1 MLGRRKSR
9 VQTMFGMRHS
19 DDEGQGP
26 TDGQPSVENVKM
38 HVQQVKE
45 RLDAELQIERP
56 IERKGLP
63 APSTLDLLDPVAL
76 FDERVSPTRLTPRS
90 DSDDVTKLRFPT
102 VGKSG
107 PQRTD
112 RVEKRVPRDRLR
124 GDSDD
129 FGGSGSKPDARHE
142 RRSHRHDSQGGTRPD
157 GEEHPKAGSRRGSGA
172 DNFNPF
178 GLEWSST
185 GVKDAYRAEV
195 SESKTTTSLV
205 EGSRR
210 ARLETGESSLGGA
223 SSEGWLED
231 ASKGRP
237 PDQSPASRQLPRA
250 ERARGKTS
258 GSTGFDDSVL
268 AALAALPEE
277 SLIRVLQQV
286 KRQRPAEFA
295 KARHSRDEDALSS
308 QASGSPPS
316 PWLVPRSPSAVCARV
331 VSGSSDTPSMDLS
344 FPPRTTSAVTKDG
357 HLPTSPSVD
366 GSSRTT
372 RSPGSTTASVE
383 EPLVVDP
390 IVMALG
396 ESFVPTASP
405 SPDPFLASKIWPDV
419 PGSIGEVANSGAP
432 PTEQLWKN
440 VDPWAPSQ
448 VVSRT
453 ASKSEA
459 QVSPWTAESLSWL
472 A

>member
-1 MLGRRKSR
+1 M
-9 VQTMFGMRHS
+9 Q
-19 DDEGQGP
+19 
-26 TDGQPSVENVKM
+26 
-38 HVQQVKE
+38 VQQVKE

-56 IERKGLP
+56 MERKGLP
-63 APSTLDLLDPVAL
+63 APATLDLLDPVAL

-90 DSDDVTKLRFPT
+90 DSDDVTKIRFPT

-107 PQRTD
+107 PQRTTD

-142 RRSHRHDSQGGTRPD
+142 RRSHRHESQGGTRPD

-185 GVKDAYRAEV
+185 GVKDAYRAET
-195 SESKTTTSLV
+195 SESKTTTSPV
-205 EGSRR
+205 EGNRR

-223 SSEGWLED
+223 SSEVWLED
-231 ASKGRP
+231 APKGRP
-237 PDQSPASRQLPRA
+237 LDQAPASRQLPRA

-277 SLIRVLQQV
+277 SLVRVLQQV

-295 KARHSRDEDALSS
+295 KARNSRDEDALSS
-308 QASGSPPS
+308 QASRSPPS
-316 PWLVPRSPSAVCARV
+316 PWLVPRSPAAVCAQV
-331 VSGSSDTPSMDLS
+331 VSGSSGTPSMDLP
-344 FPPRTTSAVTKDG
+344 FPPQTTPAVTKDG
-357 HLPTSPSVD
+357 QLPTSPSLD
-366 GSSRTT
+366 GASRTT

-390 IVMALG
+390 IMMALG
-396 ESFVPTASP
+396 ESLAPTASNNPRDVVRTTKASP

-419 PGSIGEVANSGAP
+419 PRSIGEAANSVVAP
-432 PTEQLWKN
+432 TVKLWKN

-448 VVSRT
+448 GDSRT